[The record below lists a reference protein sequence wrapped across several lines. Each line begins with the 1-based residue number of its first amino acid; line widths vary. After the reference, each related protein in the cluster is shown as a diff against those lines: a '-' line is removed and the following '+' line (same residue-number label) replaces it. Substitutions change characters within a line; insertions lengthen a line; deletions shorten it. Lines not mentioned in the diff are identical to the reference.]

1 MSNSNNSQF
10 TINLNIP
17 VKLIDGTPHPSDKLN
32 TVLCELCAFG
42 RREGSA
48 LKFYAWAQSL
58 HRGEP
63 ITVTVE
69 ERDLLIAEVNK
80 SQIVNFAKAQ
90 LEIELRQQT
99 VPPAA

>member
-1 MSNSNNSQF
+1 MSNTNNSQF
-10 TINLNIP
+10 TINLNKP
-17 VKLIDGTPHPSDKLN
+17 VLLVDGSPHPADKLH

-48 LKFYAWAQSL
+48 LKFYGWAQSL

-69 ERDLLIAEVNK
+69 ERDLLIAEVNR

-99 VPPAA
+99 APPVA